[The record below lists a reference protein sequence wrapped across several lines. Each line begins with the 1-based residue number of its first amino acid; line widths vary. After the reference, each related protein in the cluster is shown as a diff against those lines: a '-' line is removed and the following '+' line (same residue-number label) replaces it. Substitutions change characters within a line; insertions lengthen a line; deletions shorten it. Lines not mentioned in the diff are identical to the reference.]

1 MTALQKNNL
10 KQYFIEQKLVFK
22 LVDLISY
29 YVPSEYETVPALGKA
44 IEVIA
49 TLVCQQP
56 LICYLYG

>member
-1 MTALQKNNL
+1 
-10 KQYFIEQKLVFK
+10 VFK